1 MWIIGIIYAIL
12 ASIFGALGDILV
24 RLSFIKEETFP
35 EQERRPL
42 YLRPIWIIG
51 IFSAVILNVI
61 LSFASLRY
69 ASANIITPF
78 AGLHIFW
85 AFLFGQ
91 FFLKENINK
100 SHVYGAICVIFG
112 LILVLLFGIH
122 DIQEFNIFQLIYMYS
137 QPSFIF
143 CSIIS
148 LILLVIFIYIALFG
162 IVGDW
167 KTISYDTSE
176 GDIISNSP
184 DNLNYSDTIIVNNT
198 ISIDKLS
205 SNEINKLEKYS
216 SVIEKHNNNFL
227 EILGNSNLKSG
238 IDKHLNGA
246 SYLMNSNNS
255 EVATNML
262 NIYST
267 IKDSKEKNYIK
278 SLYFNISNK
287 KEVIISM
294 IPRIYISSPI
304 IRFCVCATSGLCGG
318 YSNILI
324 QNLMQIMATHS
335 YGVFNYPALYI
346 IFTTFFILALLQAIF
361 WNLSLYNYEAIYAVP
376 IVNSVLITSGGLC
389 SLALY
394 NEDLNTGSTMLSP
407 IDGLCFMIGAIF
419 IICGIFILS
428 SSKKNNFK
436 YEDKN
441 IIALDHIE
449 IGISND
455 NELKT
460 QNNHMEKSEKI
471 FTDKLENRR
480 ILFLKNITF
489 PSISRDQITAIYSR
503 ISNKLFNKQSNEM
516 IKYGLRYSSTKYNQ
530 NYNDQN
536 TDFNEAIDTNFYLS
550 EINHETISY
559 DRDNERN
566 ILPNN
571 IVNKDSDNMY
581 DDDIL
586 EYECEIYNCED
597 TSTTSYSKATYI
609 HDYSQKKI
617 KSMVKSLSKLF
628 EKSLINYKDRNNT
641 NNINDDNRMQDL
653 NNILHVDNQT
663 NFCNHDNYEPSI
675 IDEGLNISQHTS
687 KIWGVGSSPQIFTL
701 DNGEHDNNFD
711 NEGGEYFETLISENI
726 TSEIE
731 LKESCKDDAGILEIT
746 NIEKYMDE
754 GTQEISIREFLKE
767 QTEIYKG
774 KSQSPQL
781 IQELIMED
789 ENNITLDNL
798 NS

>member
-12 ASIFGALGDILV
+12 ASIFGALGDVLV
-24 RLSFIKEETFP
+24 RLSFIKEKNFP

-91 FFLKENINK
+91 IFLKENINK
-100 SHVYGAICVIFG
+100 FHIYGAICVIFG

-143 CSIIS
+143 CSITS
-148 LILLVIFIYIALFG
+148 SILLVIFIYIALFG

-167 KTISYDTSE
+167 KTISYDESE
-176 GDIISNSP
+176 GDMISNSP
-184 DNLNYSDTIIVNNT
+184 DNLSYLDTTNANNT
-198 ISIDKLS
+198 VNIDKLS
-205 SNEINKLEKYS
+205 SNEINNKLEKYS
-216 SVIEKHNNNFL
+216 SVIEKHNNDFL

-238 IDKHLNGA
+238 VDKHLNGT
-246 SYLMNSNNS
+246 SCLVNNDNS
-255 EVATNML
+255 EIAANVL

-267 IKDSKEKNYIK
+267 IKYPKEKNYIK
-278 SLYFNISNK
+278 SLYLNISNK

-294 IPRIYISSPI
+294 IPRVYISSPI

-346 IFTTFFILALLQAIF
+346 ISTTFFILALLQAIF
-361 WNLSLYNYEAIYAVP
+361 WNLSLSNYEAIYAVP

-419 IICGIFILS
+419 IIFGIFILS
-428 SSKKNNFK
+428 FSGKNHSKC
-436 YEDKN
+436 EDKD
-441 IIALDHIE
+441 IITLDHIE
-449 IGISND
+449 IGID
-455 NELKT
+455 NSDELKI
-460 QNNHMEKSEKI
+460 QNNIEKMENI
-471 FTDKLENRR
+471 FTDKLDNKRMF
-480 ILFLKNITF
+480 FLKSVTF
-489 PSISRDQITAIYSR
+489 PSISKDQIATIYSR
-503 ISNKLFNKQSNEM
+503 ISNKLFNKQNSEM
-516 IKYGLRYSSTKYNQ
+516 MKYGLKYSSTKYNQ
-530 NYNDQN
+530 NNDQSAN
-536 TDFNEAIDTNFYLS
+536 LNEID
-550 EINHETISY
+550 HETIDI
-559 DRDNERN
+559 DRDHEKN
-566 ILPNN
+566 ILSNN
-571 IVNKDSDNMY
+571 IINKDSDNMY
-581 DDDIL
+581 NDIL
-586 EYECEIYNCED
+586 EYECEIYNCD
-597 TSTTSYSKATYI
+597 DISTTSYSKVTYI

-617 KSMVKSLSKLF
+617 KSMARSLSKLF
-628 EKSLINYKDRNNT
+628 EKSLISYKYKNNT
-641 NNINDDNRMQDL
+641 NDINGDRMQDL
-653 NNILHVDNQT
+653 NNILHVNNQT
-663 NFCNHDNYEPSI
+663 IFCNNNYKPSA
-675 IDEGLNISQHTS
+675 IDEELNISQHTS
-687 KIWGVGSSPQIFTL
+687 KVWEVGSSPQIFTL
-701 DNGEHDNNFD
+701 DNGEHDNVD
-711 NEGGEYFETLISENI
+711 NEGREYFETLVSKNV

-731 LKESCKDDAGILEIT
+731 LKELHKDNTETLEVT
-746 NIEKYMDE
+746 NIGKYMDE
-754 GTQEISIREFLKE
+754 GTQEISIKGSLDN
-767 QTEIYKG
+767 QTGIYKS
-774 KSQSPQL
+774 KS
-781 IQELIMED
+781 
-789 ENNITLDNL
+789 
-798 NS
+798 

>member
-12 ASIFGALGDILV
+12 ASIFGALGDVLV
-24 RLSFIKEETFP
+24 RLSFIKEKNFP

-91 FFLKENINK
+91 ILLKENINK
-100 SHVYGAICVIFG
+100 FHIYGAICVIFG

-143 CSIIS
+143 CSITS
-148 LILLVIFIYIALFG
+148 SILLVIFIYIALFG

-184 DNLNYSDTIIVNNT
+184 DNLNYSDTINANNT

-216 SVIEKHNNNFL
+216 SVIEKHNNDFL

-238 IDKHLNGA
+238 VDKHLNGA
-246 SYLMNSNNS
+246 SCLVNNNNS
-255 EVATNML
+255 EMATNVL

-267 IKDSKEKNYIK
+267 IKYSKEKNYIK
-278 SLYFNISNK
+278 SLYINISNK

-294 IPRIYISSPI
+294 IPRVYISSPI

-361 WNLSLYNYEAIYAVP
+361 WNLSLSNYEAIYAVP

-428 SSKKNNFK
+428 FSGKNNSK
-436 YEDKN
+436 CEDKD
-441 IIALDHIE
+441 IIALGHIE
-449 IGISND
+449 IGINND
-455 NELKT
+455 ELKI
-460 QNNHMEKSEKI
+460 QNNIEKSENI
-471 FTDKLENRR
+471 FTDILYNRR
-480 ILFLKNITF
+480 ISFLKNVTF
-489 PSISRDQITAIYSR
+489 PSIRKDQITTIYSR
-503 ISNKLFNKQSNEM
+503 ISNKLFNKQSSEM
-516 IKYGLRYSSTKYNQ
+516 IKYGLKYSSTKYNQ
-530 NYNDQN
+530 NSDQN
-536 TDFNEAIDTNFYLS
+536 TNLNESIDTSFYLN
-550 EINHETISY
+550 EVDHETIGY

-566 ILPNN
+566 ILSNN
-571 IVNKDSDNMY
+571 IINKDSDIHDN
-581 DDDIL
+581 DIL
-586 EYECEIYNCED
+586 EYECEIYNCD
-597 TSTTSYSKATYI
+597 NISTSYSKVTYI

-617 KSMVKSLSKLF
+617 KSMAKSLSKLF
-628 EKSLINYKDRNNT
+628 EKSLISYKYKNNT
-641 NNINDDNRMQDL
+641 NDINDNRMQDL
-653 NNILHVDNQT
+653 NNILHVNNRT
-663 NFCNHDNYEPSI
+663 IFCNNNYEPSV
-675 IDEGLNISQHTS
+675 IDEELNISQHTS
-687 KIWGVGSSPQIFTL
+687 KMWGAGPSPQIFTL
-701 DNGEHDNNFD
+701 DNDEHDNNVD
-711 NEGGEYFETLISENI
+711 NEGGEYFETLVGENV
-726 TSEIE
+726 TSEVE
-731 LKESCKDDAGILEIT
+731 LKELYKDNAETLEIT
-746 NIEKYMDE
+746 NIGKYMDE
-754 GTQEISIREFLKE
+754 GTQEINI
-767 QTEIYKG
+767 KG
-774 KSQSPQL
+774 SKSES
-781 IQELIMED
+781 
-789 ENNITLDNL
+789 
-798 NS
+798 